1 MPKKET
7 KVRSAK
13 SEISMRTWRTLMRAA
28 LQGAFVVIPEI
39 SHSNI
44 FHIIKKDPAIG
55 FVSGA
60 PLHF

>member
-1 MPKKET
+1 MLKEGR

-13 SEISMRTWRTLMRAA
+13 SEIPMRAWRATMSAA

-39 SHSNI
+39 SHSDI

>member
-1 MPKKET
+1 MPKKGT

-13 SEISMRTWRTLMRAA
+13 SEVSMRTWRALMRPA

-44 FHIIKKDPAIG
+44 FHIIKKTPAIG